1 MKKKYDVLIIGAG
14 PAGIFVAL
22 ELAKKSN
29 LKVAILEKGFDIE
42 VRIKRMSGWG
52 GAGAYSDGKLTLSTE
67 VGGQLLSNLPS
78 DEADELLQYTDNIY
92 LQFGANNTVYGV
104 DDEKARA
111 IHRKA
116 VLANLKFIP
125 MKVRHL
131 GTDKCFFILKE
142 MRKFLDD
149 KVDIITETSVDQ
161 ILVEDGKTSGIIT
174 KSGEKIFAT
183 YVVACP
189 GREGSD
195 WLSHE
200 ARRLGLG
207 QKINPV
213 DLGVRV
219 EVPSAIAEP
228 ITKDVYESKLIFYS
242 KLFDDRVRTFCMCP
256 DGEVVTENYEGV
268 ITVNGHSYSDKKTD
282 NTNFAL
288 LVSKNFTEPFKEPI
302 SYGQYIARLANLLGD
317 GVMVQRLGDMLSG
330 RRTNKSRLDKCL
342 VVPTLKSATPGDLSL
357 VLPYR
362 YLTAILE
369 MLQALDKLAP
379 GIYSHH
385 TLIYGVEVK
394 FYSSSLDLSPGLETR
409 IKNLFAA
416 GDGAGVTRGLMQASV
431 SGIVV
436 ARDILKKEHVES
448 EE

>member
-1 MKKKYDVLIIGAG
+1 LDKYDVLIVGAG

-22 ELAKKSN
+22 ELAKKSK
-29 LKVAILEKGFDIE
+29 LKVALMEKGHDID
-42 VRIKRMSGWG
+42 VRNRRLSGWG
-52 GAGAYSDGKLTLSTE
+52 GAGAYSDGKLTLSTD
-67 VGGQLLSNLPS
+67 VGGQLLSSFPH
-78 DEADELLQYTDNIY
+78 DEAQRLLDYTDNVY
-92 LQFGANNTVYGV
+92 LQFGASDIVYGV
-104 DDEKARA
+104 DDEVSRN

-116 VLANLKFIP
+116 VLANLQFLP

-131 GTDKCFFILKE
+131 GTEKCFLILKE

-149 KVDIITETSVDQ
+149 KVDVITETPVEK
-161 ILVEDGKTSGIIT
+161 ILVEEGKARGVIT
-174 KSGEKIFAT
+174 KTGTEIFAK
-183 YVVACP
+183 YVVVCP

-195 WLSHE
+195 WFSQE
-200 ARRLGLG
+200 ARRLELG

-219 EVPSAIAEP
+219 EVPSVIAEP
-228 ITKDVYESKLIFYS
+228 ITKNVYESKLIFYS

-268 ITVNGHSYSDKKTD
+268 ITVNGHSYADKKTE

-302 SYGQYIARLANLLGD
+302 SYGKYIARLANLLGE
-317 GVMVQRLGDMLSG
+317 GVIVQRLGDILGG
-330 RRTNKSRLDKCL
+330 RRTTQSRLDKCL

-385 TLIYGVEVK
+385 TLLYGVEVK
-394 FYSSSLDLSPGLETR
+394 FYSSSLDLSQSLETR

-436 ARDILKKEHVES
+436 ARDIMRKEVGTEWCK
-448 EE
+448 